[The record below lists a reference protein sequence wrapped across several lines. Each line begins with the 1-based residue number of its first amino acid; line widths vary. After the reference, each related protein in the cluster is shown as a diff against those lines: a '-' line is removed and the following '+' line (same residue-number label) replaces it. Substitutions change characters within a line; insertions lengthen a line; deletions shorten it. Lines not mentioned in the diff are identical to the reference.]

1 MSNPPAVLK
10 VLTWVSRTWGV
21 RGYWMGGIGSL
32 TAKSRAKVGSS
43 KSCPDED
50 LKICRDWQI
59 WKSVTW
65 PWAAR
70 CKPVR
75 TRRLRRKFW
84 KAELKEMPEAS
95 LYHWDIPSHLPL
107 PMPLLEDVG
116 VWSRPT
122 RSPVI
127 KWNRNLLYQKH
138 CDSRWYFWLNICQA
152 CLSPDRQ
159 HGCVWEAFL
168 SPWVYYEPNRNHYNQ
183 RARKFEKQYFYI
195 FQGMYIFVASSWCAS
210 MQIIYD

>member
-1 MSNPPAVLK
+1 MQGLTDMEISYMAMGCKMQTSENQEVEKEVLEGGAEGNAWS
-10 VLTWVSRTWGV
+10 LIVS
-21 RGYWMGGIGSL
+21 MI
-32 TAKSRAKVGSS
+32 
-43 KSCPDED
+43 
-50 LKICRDWQI
+50 Q
-59 WKSVTW
+59 
-65 PWAAR
+65 
-70 CKPVR
+70 
-75 TRRLRRKFW
+75 
-84 KAELKEMPEAS
+84 
-95 LYHWDIPSHLPL
+95 SHLPL